1 MFYETKKLRD
11 KNMYII
17 THVGSDKH
25 RHPIFKE
32 EYSWLDSQ
40 LINFFLYHKVP
51 PAIEKAIEY
60 ALRIYG
66 ARSARQL
73 GMALLTIY
81 WENHQVITQAVV
93 DRIFEMQFGP
103 HAAKGLREME
113 KMLRYE

>member
-40 LINFFLYHKVP
+40 LINFFLYNTNTNLYKYTNKMQIH
-51 PAIEKAIEY
+51 E
-60 ALRIYG
+60 
-66 ARSARQL
+66 L
-73 GMALLTIY
+73 GFVYLYRFVFVLIK
-81 WENHQVITQAVV
+81 N
-93 DRIFEMQFGP
+93 
-103 HAAKGLREME
+103 
-113 KMLRYE
+113 